1 MARFKAIG
9 FVLLALVALPGTA
22 DAMTAQQQA
31 DFKKNCTGD
40 YVRLCADYEPDA
52 PQTQQCFQQKI
63 RQVSARCRTTI
74 QTFQRGG

>member
-9 FVLLALVALPGTA
+9 FGLLALVVLPGA
-22 DAMTAQQQA
+22 ASAMTAQQQA

-63 RQVSARCRTTI
+63 RQVSARCRATI